1 MKDLAAIFHFSL
13 FSSCT
18 SYLPR
23 HLTIFSLLWFHKL
36 VKTII
41 TPLSYCSRAQ
51 SLWLLFLLPCFS
63 TYIPFS
69 TQHSKWPLKSIIS
82 GWLSVEHKIQPIIFP
97 GFLRL
102 LWVELYH
109 PKRCVSLE
117 PQKVTFFGIKLG
129 ENVIKGNLKIRSSWM
144 RVDPKPNDRCPFRK
158 RRRHKDRGKKTLWRK
173 RQKLVSCC
181 QKPRNSQSTKAEDAR
196 KSPLLEPSEWG

>member
-129 ENVIKGNLKIRSSWM
+129 ENVIKGSLKVISSWM
-144 RVDPKPNDRCPFRK
+144 RWTLNPMTDVLLERGEDTKTEE
-158 RRRHKDRGKKTLWRK
+158 RRHCEEKGRNWCHAARSQGIPRA
-173 RQKLVSCC
+173 QKLKMQGS
-181 QKPRNSQSTKAEDAR
+181 
-196 KSPLLEPSEWG
+196 LLS